1 MPYNILIVEDS
12 ASMRAFIASTLGALD
27 DFKIFEVATGF
38 EALRLL
44 PRYKFNL
51 ILVDTNMPD
60 INGLELLSFIKN
72 NEEYKNIPVIIISTE
87 GSEKD
92 QKKGLS
98 LGADEYLVKPFDPK
112 SLQKLARMYLKIK

>member
-51 ILVDTNMPD
+51 ILVDINMPD